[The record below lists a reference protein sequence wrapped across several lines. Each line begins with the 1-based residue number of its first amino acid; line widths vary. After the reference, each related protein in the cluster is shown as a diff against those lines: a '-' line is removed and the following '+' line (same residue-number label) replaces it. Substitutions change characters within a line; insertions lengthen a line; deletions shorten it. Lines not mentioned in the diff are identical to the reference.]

1 MTAISS
7 LKRHPLLVTLLTL
20 GLVCVVGFAMN
31 HRMAIVRLLAPTLPI
46 PALGYQTNEGS
57 EAYWYDDYFIVSR
70 IDDDTYAIGEPRYH
84 QGNFNYL
91 ILGTSRAIL
100 FDSGPGLRD
109 IAPVVRSLTSLP
121 VTTAVSHLHYDH
133 VGHFGKFEAAAMLD
147 IPPLRWRDK
156 GDVLEVFDSEHLG
169 FIEHFANRALV
180 VTEWWAA
187 DEPIDLGGRRIIVR
201 HTPGHTGDSMIL
213 EDPERSQF
221 FTGDTFYPGELYA
234 FLPGS
239 SLGAYAETVERLLMQ
254 VDDTST
260 LYGAHRLV
268 ESGVPTLTRQDLLDF
283 SQTLER
289 IHNET
294 ASYEGFFP
302 RSYKVND
309 NLSILTDVPWGQDWS
324 KSYEP

>member
-1 MTAISS
+1 
-7 LKRHPLLVTLLTL
+7 
-20 GLVCVVGFAMN
+20 
-31 HRMAIVRLLAPTLPI
+31 
-46 PALGYQTNEGS
+46 LGYQTNEGS